1 MLREVG
7 KCSWQTDLNDTQL
20 MQQKNPSLFYRERV
34 TSTFWR
40 LGGRKK
46 NRAAN
51 CLLIK
56 TALEWIM
63 DLKDTLLYRDVEGK
77 PSLNSMADILQQKGD
92 GGNKT
97 KPQINLKTKGS
108 WNAQYLEGASPPEL

>member
-1 MLREVG
+1 MIH
-7 KCSWQTDLNDTQL
+7 CSCS
-20 MQQKNPSLFYRERV
+20 KKPSLFYRERV
-34 TSTFWR
+34 TSAFWR

-46 NRAAN
+46 NNGAAN
-51 CLLIK
+51 CLLVK

-63 DLKDTLLYRDVEGK
+63 DLTDTLLYRDVEGK

-97 KPQINLKTKGS
+97 KPQINLQATGP